1 MKLQTLWYIRR
12 GDEISGPFPA
22 KLISRDWMLGRFQ
35 ATDEASSDQVFW
47 APLDAIPELRPKI
60 GGIKYRVVGTADAP
74 LDWVSERRA
83 AALRW
88 VDERH
93 QRDRRSPHDTS
104 LLAQSRRGAERR
116 IHTENSEWT
125 RLRQL
130 HADLE
135 EAFKHK
141 RDHFIGIGFVLL
153 LLFGLVVY
161 AVLKFKPVNPIKVDF
176 HGPNAVCSQPAEAS
190 VDWRRCD
197 KNGTWLKGA
206 NLASAMLKGVHFNA
220 ANLSQ
225 SDLSYAN
232 ISGGD
237 LSFSNLSQ
245 AKLVGANLTS
255 ANLLY
260 ADLSNADLRYADLRN
275 AQLSGA
281 TLLGARLDE
290 ATWTDGRTCAAISVG
305 ECK

>member
-12 GDEISGPFPA
+12 GTEISGPFPS
-22 KLISRDWMLGRFQ
+22 KLISRDWLLGRFQ

-60 GGIKYRVVGTADAP
+60 GGIKYRVVGSADAP

-88 VDERH
+88 MDERH
-93 QRDRRSPHDTS
+93 KRDRRSPHDTS
-104 LLAQSRRGAERR
+104 LAAQNRRGTERR
-116 IHTENSEWT
+116 VQAENLEWT

-135 EAFKHK
+135 DSFKH
-141 RDHFIGIGFVLL
+141 RPDRFIGIGILL
-153 LLFGLVVY
+153 LILLGLAVY
-161 AVLKFKPVNPIKVDF
+161 ATFKLKPVNPIKVDL
-176 HGPNAVCSQPAEAS
+176 HGPNVACSKPVGAK
-190 VDWRRCD
+190 VDWRGCD
-197 KNGTWLKGA
+197 KNGAWLKGA
-206 NLASAMLKGVHFNA
+206 NLASAILTGTHFNA
-220 ANLSQ
+220 ANLDQ
-225 SDLSYAN
+225 SNLSYAN
-232 ISGGD
+232 LSSSD
-237 LSFSNLSQ
+237 LSFANLSQ
-245 AKLVGANLTS
+245 AKLVGANLVT

-260 ADLSNADLRYADLRN
+260 ADLSNADLRYADLQG

-290 ATWTDGRTCAAISVG
+290 ATWTDGHVCAAISVG

>member
-12 GDEISGPFPA
+12 GAEISGPFPA
-22 KLISRDWMLGRFQ
+22 KLISRDWLLGRFQ

-93 QRDRRSPHDTS
+93 QRERRSPYDTS
-104 LLAQSRRGAERR
+104 LLAQNRRGFERR
-116 IHTENSEWT
+116 VQAENQEWA

-130 HADLE
+130 HADLDE
-135 EAFKHK
+135 TFKHK
-141 RDHFIGIGFVLL
+141 RDRFVGIGLVLL
-153 LLFGLVVY
+153 LLFSLVVF
-161 AVLKFKPVNPIKVDF
+161 AAMKLKPVNPIKVDF
-176 HGPNAVCSQPAEAS
+176 HGPNAVCSQPAETN

-197 KNGTWLKGA
+197 KNGAWLKGA
-206 NLASAMLKGVHFNA
+206 NLASATLTEVHFNA

-225 SDLSYAN
+225 SNLSYAN

-237 LSFSNLSQ
+237 LSFANLSQ

-255 ANLLY
+255 ANLLF
-260 ADLSNADLRYADLRN
+260 ADLSNADLRYADLRD

-290 ATWTDGRTCAAISVG
+290 ATWTDGRICAAISVG